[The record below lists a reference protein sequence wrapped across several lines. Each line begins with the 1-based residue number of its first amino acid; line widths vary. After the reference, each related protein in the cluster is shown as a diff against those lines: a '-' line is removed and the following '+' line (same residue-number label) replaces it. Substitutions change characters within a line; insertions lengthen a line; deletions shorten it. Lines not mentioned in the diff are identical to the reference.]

1 MSADDQA
8 LHALEVVLRDSRNMG
23 VIMALGRLSVM
34 PRTQDELQT
43 TIRDMEVVRSFI
55 QDRVPAGLLDAAT
68 RVFTEHAT
76 RVREQFSAAAS
87 S

>member
-1 MSADDQA
+1 MSDDQQA

-34 PRTQDELQT
+34 PRTQDELHT
-43 TIRDMEVVRSFI
+43 TIRDLEIVRSFI
-55 QDRVPAGLLDAAT
+55 QDRVPARLLDAAT
-68 RVFTEHAT
+68 KVFTEHAS
-76 RVREQFSAAAS
+76 RVREQFSAAGS